1 MRVLATKDL
10 AGLRAQARERIDRA
24 FLMLRLDGNADIH
37 AAKLAE
43 ARLIQAGGLRVPTPL
58 LDVEAQ
64 SRGERREAVAA
75 TVIAKATAAADAVA
89 LMEIDRQAAQ
99 ASLDAAG
106 TAAAIAQVERWTL
119 DALKVALGKRSPQT
133 SNVRIHRDGAR

>member
-1 MRVLATKDL
+1 MRVLASKDL

-24 FLMLRLDGNADIH
+24 FMTLRFDLNADIH

-43 ARLIQAGGLRVPTPL
+43 ARLIQSGGPRVSTPL

-64 SRGERREAVAA
+64 SRGEGREAVAA
-75 TVIAKATAAADAVA
+75 TVIAKASAAADSVA
-89 LMEIDRQAAQ
+89 LMEVDRQAAH
-99 ASLDAAG
+99 ASLDAAA
-106 TAAAIAQVERWTL
+106 TAAAIAQIERWTL
-119 DALKVALGKRSPQT
+119 DALKVALGKRSPQA